1 MRRFTFEGMSAPF
14 AQSVAGRVLSI
25 EVSPLQTPAAKR
37 QYKLEYMLANAT
49 APSEIIVSSMWLRQE
64 DLAVKIIGDS
74 TAEASIE
81 PYIPAAKLTDG
92 VSYKAA
98 AKVVVKHMEAVGNSQ
113 RSLAATKVIITI
125 TSK

>member
-1 MRRFTFEGMSAPF
+1 MSAPF
-14 AQSVAGRVLSI
+14 AQSVAGRVISI

-37 QYKLEYMLANAT
+37 QYKLEYVLANAT

-74 TAEASIE
+74 TADASIE
-81 PYIPAAKLTDG
+81 PYIPAARLTDG

-98 AKVVVKHMEAVGNSQ
+98 AKVVVKHMEEAGNSQ
-113 RSLAATKVIITI
+113 RSPATMKVTITI